1 MLSKEV
7 RKERPYFNT
16 PTCRVTSV
24 LDDDDD
30 DDTALI
36 VGINELIEIEL

>member
-1 MLSKEV
+1 MPSKEV

-30 DDTALI
+30 DDDDTALI
-36 VGINELIEIEL
+36 VGINE

>member
-1 MLSKEV
+1 MPLKEV

-36 VGINELIEIEL
+36 VGINE

>member
-1 MLSKEV
+1 MPSKEV

-16 PTCRVTSV
+16 PTCRGTSV
-24 LDDDDD
+24 LDDDDDD

-36 VGINELIEIEL
+36 VGINE